1 MTDAQLLVCIANEGA
16 DDLQVMKIYRRLS
29 DAGAAGH
36 GLVRVIDDSGEDFLY
51 PEALFRPLPAAFE
64 RELGVAERSPARS

>member
-1 MTDAQLLVCIANEGA
+1 MTDAQLLVCIANEGV

-29 DAGAAGH
+29 DSTAEGH

-64 RELGVAERSPARS
+64 RELAVAEMSRART